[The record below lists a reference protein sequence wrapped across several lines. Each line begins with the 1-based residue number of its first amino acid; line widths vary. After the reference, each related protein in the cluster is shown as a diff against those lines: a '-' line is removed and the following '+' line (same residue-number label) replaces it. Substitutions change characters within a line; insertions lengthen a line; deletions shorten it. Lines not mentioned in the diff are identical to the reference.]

1 MDEGEASPAAPTT
14 RTTSTATPRFVCTLV
29 PAVASTTSSSP
40 STLREDLPLTSVQQ
54 DVYRVVRQLLEGNA
68 EDRLGL
74 VASLVSLDMTELS
87 SLGMEEDEEMVVSII
102 TPRKGHHELYRR
114 LELLTN
120 QENNN
125 NNNSS
130 SSSQPLPR
138 SPPRTQQQQETGNSN
153 NGSNNPIL
161 PALIYELTG
170 RQSSDPRDI
179 ENIAKRIPRRVCQHP
194 FRKNDIV
201 WVCRTCQADETC
213 VLCHACFSSS
223 DHENH
228 DVAFYHAQAG
238 GCCDCG
244 DPDGTFLMVFYR
256 LIIIISHTP
265 IHSKISLGSGRF
277 LSPARAQCRV
287 RSTR

>member
-1 MDEGEASPAAPTT
+1 
-14 RTTSTATPRFVCTLV
+14 
-29 PAVASTTSSSP
+29 
-40 STLREDLPLTSVQQ
+40 
-54 DVYRVVRQLLEGNA
+54 LEGNA
-68 EDRLGL
+68 EDRLSL

-114 LELLTN
+114 LELLNT

-125 NNNSS
+125 NNTSSSSS
-130 SSSQPLPR
+130 SSSQPLPG
-138 SPPRTQQQQETGNSN
+138 PPRRTQQQQQPDGN
-153 NGSNNPIL
+153 NGSSSNPIL
-161 PALIYELTG
+161 AALIYELTG
-170 RQSSDPRDI
+170 RQSSDPSDI

-201 WVCRTCQADETC
+201 WVCRTC

-244 DPDGTFLMVFYR
+244 DPDGTSFLLKMVSYR
-256 LIIIISHTP
+256 YIIIISLTLTHTF
-265 IHSKISLGSGRF
+265 ITKIISLGSGWF
-277 LSPARAQCRV
+277 LSPTRAQCRV
-287 RSTR
+287 RTTR